1 MNFLPRKYRFFI
13 QILALWAGPTV
24 TYAQV
29 AADSA
34 ATTVRADSLPGD
46 SAVVDLR
53 NIKISSEGLSEEV
66 EYKARDSMWFD
77 VKKKQVHLYGEASVK
92 YTSLNI
98 KAGYI
103 LLDYDK
109 NEISAQPLADTSR
122 QLTGYPE
129 FDDGE
134 QKFTAGRLR
143 YNFKTRKGIIHEART
158 QQEDLFVLGEKA
170 KFVGAPDSQDS
181 TQKARNTI
189 YNSNALVTSCDADH
203 PHFGI
208 RTRKLKVIPNKVVVT
223 GFSNVEI
230 GGVPT
235 PLVLPFGFF
244 PITKTRKAGLII
256 PRDFE
261 FADRE
266 GLGIKD
272 FGWYQPISD
281 QMDAT
286 VILNAYTS
294 GSWGISGIARYDYN
308 YKYDGNFNLSYND
321 RVTEDNFAQRN
332 SFKSFGLRWTHNQD
346 PKAHPTRRFGGSVN
360 IETNRNQNRNRNDFN
375 SVYQNTLSSNLNYS
389 KTFPG
394 KPYSFNAS
402 FSHTQNTQTREMS
415 ISLPNAAFNMQ
426 RIFPFARKE
435 RVGQER
441 WYEKISLTY
450 AARLQNQFT
459 VADTLLFTRK
469 TLESARM
476 GIQHTAST
484 DFAFKVFKYITLTP
498 NLSYE
503 ENWYPY
509 TIEKDLIRD
518 SVLVYDPVIN
528 SEGDTVA
535 FKVNE
540 SRSRFG
546 IDTTYKNW
554 GFNAFRKYNAGV
566 SANTALFMTKQFKK
580 GWLRGVRHTMKPSV
594 SVGFGPDFTNP
605 KYYRFVE
612 TDTRPLF
619 NDTLRY
625 SIYDESAFG
634 GPVFGKRNVALS
646 YNLINLLEIKHRVKR
661 DTLDPNAKDFKKVRI
676 FDNLGFSGT
685 YSLTADSLR
694 FSTIGTG
701 GLFRL
706 FKGYSN
712 LTWQA
717 TFDPYIADARGN
729 RVDKFVLKEQGRLL
743 RTTNLGV
750 QLNTNFRVS
759 QLRELFEKKAQT
771 AADGTAQNGTTA
783 TPKKKKD
790 EFVSWFDDFSI
801 SHRIGFDR
809 RLIPTGYGQS
819 RDTIV
824 VSTNNVSLQGG
835 IQLSSNWGI
844 NFGNIGYDF
853 QSKQLVYPD
862 LQFTRNLH
870 CWQLSL
876 SWQPTRGT
884 YLFSLNVKPG
894 SLDFLK
900 VPYRKN
906 NFDAGL

>member
-1 MNFLPRKYRFFI
+1 M
-13 QILALWAGPTV
+13 
-24 TYAQV
+24 AQV
-29 AADSA
+29 TVDTTASA
-34 ATTVRADSLPGD
+34 AKRDSLPLD
-46 SAVVDLR
+46 SATIDLR
-53 NIKISSEGLSEEV
+53 SIKISSEGLSEEV

-77 VKKKQVHLYGEASVK
+77 VKRKQVHLYGGASVK

-98 KAGYI
+98 TAGYI
-103 LLDYDK
+103 VLDYEH
-109 NEISAQPLADTSR
+109 NEISAQPFPDTSR
-122 QLTGYPE
+122 QLVGYPD
-129 FDDGE
+129 FTDGE
-134 QKFTAGRLR
+134 QQFTAGRIR
-143 YNFKTRKGIIHEART
+143 YNFKSRKGVIYEART
-158 QQEDLFVLGEKA
+158 KQEDLYVLGERA
-170 KFVGAPDSQDS
+170 KFVGAQDS
-181 TQKARNTI
+181 RDSTGSTRNTI
-189 YNSNALVTSCDADH
+189 YNSNALVTSCDAEH

-223 GFSNVEI
+223 GFSNLEV

-272 FGWYQPISD
+272 FGWYHPIND
-281 QMDAT
+281 HLDAT
-286 VILNAYTS
+286 LIFNAYTS
-294 GSWGISGIARYDYN
+294 GSWGISGTTRYDYK
-308 YKYDGNFNLSYND
+308 YKYNGNFQLSYND
-321 RVTEDNFAQRN
+321 RVTENNFAQRN
-332 SFKSFGLRWTHNQD
+332 SFRSFGLRWTHTQD

-360 IETNRNQNRNRNDFN
+360 IETNRNQNRNRNDFQ
-375 SVYQNTLSSNLNYS
+375 SVYQNTLRSNINYS
-389 KTFPG
+389 RIFPG

-402 FSHTQNTQTREMS
+402 FDHSQNTQTREMS
-415 ISLPNAAFNMQ
+415 ISLPTAAFNMQ

-435 RVGQER
+435 RIGQEK
-441 WYEKISLTY
+441 WFEKISFTY
-450 AARLQNQFT
+450 SARLQNQFNT
-459 VADTLLFTRK
+459 VDTLLFTRK
-469 TLESARM
+469 TLQSARM
-476 GIQHTAST
+476 GIQHNAST
-484 DFAFKVFKYITLTP
+484 DFAFKLLKYITLTP
-498 NLSYE
+498 NVSYE
-503 ENWYPY
+503 ESWYPY
-509 TIEKDLIRD
+509 TIEKELIRD
-518 SVLVYDPVIN
+518 SILVYDPVVN

-535 FKVNE
+535 FKINE
-540 SRSRFG
+540 GKSRFG
-546 IDTTYKNW
+546 IDTTYRNW
-554 GFNAFRKYNAGV
+554 GFYAYRTYNAGV
-566 SANTALFMTKQFKK
+566 AANTALFMTKQFRK
-580 GWLRGVRHTMKPSV
+580 GWLRGVRHTLKPSV

-605 KYYRFVE
+605 RYFRFVE

-625 SIYDESAFG
+625 SIYDDGLFG
-634 GPVFGKRNVALS
+634 KPTYGKRNVALS
-646 YNLINLLEIKHRVKR
+646 YSLINLLEIKHRVRR
-661 DTLDPNAKDFKKVRI
+661 DTTDPNSKDFKKVRI
-676 FDNLGFSGT
+676 FDNLGFSGS

-706 FKGYSN
+706 FKGISN

-717 TFDPYIADARGN
+717 TFDPYISNATGRRINKYAIR
-729 RVDKFVLKEQGRLL
+729 EQGRLV
-743 RTTNLGV
+743 RTTNFSV

-759 QLRELFEKKAQT
+759 QIRELFSKKTPA
-771 AADGTAQNGTTA
+771 AADGTGTATGTTPA
-783 TPKKKKD
+783 ARQKD
-790 EFVSWFDDFSI
+790 EFTSWFDGFSI

-809 RLIPTGYGQS
+809 RLIPTGYGQT
-819 RDTIV
+819 RDTLV
-824 VSTNNVSLQGG
+824 LSTNNISLQGG
-835 IQLSSNWGI
+835 LQLSANWGI
-844 NFGNIGYDF
+844 NFSNIGYDF

-906 NFDAGL
+906 NFDARL